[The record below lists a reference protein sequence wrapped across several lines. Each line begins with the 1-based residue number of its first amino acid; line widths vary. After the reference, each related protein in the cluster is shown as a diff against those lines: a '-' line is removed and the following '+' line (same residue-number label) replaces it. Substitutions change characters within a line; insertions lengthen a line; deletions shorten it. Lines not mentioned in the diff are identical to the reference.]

1 MRVLKIA
8 VMAVAVAT
16 ALGVGLGPALAD
28 PPPGVTPKLTDVVGV
43 GSQTTQGV
51 LDAIAASYD
60 ASLPA
65 ASPHLYSWDA
75 VDPVTGAVGLNITP
89 KAGCAPIARP
99 DGTGAGVTAL
109 ATTGTVKFQGKTYP
123 CINYARA
130 SSPPSSTSPAGFAWV
145 GYAEDAVTWVTTTKA
160 KGLPHSLSAAE
171 LNKIYSA
178 NTGACL
184 TWADVG
190 GKGPGSTSTI
200 VPALP
205 QTSSGTRAF
214 FLAAIGV
221 VTPGTCTVNGAIDI
235 PGDSMNPVPLEENTG
250 VSGTSTGAS
259 CTSKDYAACTSG
271 NTYFFAMNT
280 NALYP
285 YSAADWIA
293 QGKAPSGG
301 GHASALFG
309 RGLVTEPG
317 AIVGPKQAETSP
329 ITTGS
334 PDTINT
340 KFATG
345 VNTGCTNTKYTVTT
359 CINFTRYVFNVT
371 PNAGNATVPKLP
383 TTDTDDLV
391 PYFSG
396 PGNPAGQTAAGAVCK
411 NTAILKSWGFLPL
424 PVPSSGVNKCGFML
438 AG

>member
-1 MRVLKIA
+1 MRFASKI
-8 VMAVAVAT
+8 VVVAAAAAT
-16 ALGVGLGPALAD
+16 TLAVGLGPALAD
-28 PPPGVTPKLTDVVGV
+28 PPKGVTPKLTDVVGV
-43 GSQTTQGV
+43 GSNTTALV
-51 LDAIAASYD
+51 MDAIAAKYD
-60 ASLPA
+60 TGLA
-65 ASPHLYSWDA
+65 ASKPHLYSWDA
-75 VDPVTGAVGLNITP
+75 VDPVTGAVGLPIVT
-89 KAGCAPIARP
+89 KAGCTAIARP

-109 ATTGTVKFQGKTYP
+109 ATTQVVSGHP
-123 CINYARA
+123 CIDYARA
-130 SSPPSSTSPAGFAWV
+130 SSPPSATSPADFAWV

-160 KGLPHSLSAAE
+160 KGVPHSLSAAE

-190 GKGPGSTSTI
+190 GKGPGSTDAI

-221 VTPGTCTVNGAIDI
+221 VTPGTCTINGSINI

-250 VSGTSTGAS
+250 VSGTSTGAK
-259 CTSKDYAACTSG
+259 CTSADYAACTSG
-271 NTYFFAMNT
+271 NTYFFAKNT

-293 QGKAPSGG
+293 QGPKPAGG
-301 GHASALFG
+301 GHASTLFG

-317 AIVGPKQAETSP
+317 EIVGPSQAETSP
-329 ITTGS
+329 ITTGK

-345 VNTGCTNTKYTVTT
+345 VNTGCTNTAYTVTT

-383 TTDTDDLV
+383 TNLV
-391 PYFSG
+391 TFFSG
-396 PGNPAGQTAAGAVCK
+396 PGNPAGQTAVGVVCK
-411 NTAILKSWGFLPL
+411 NTTILKSWGFLPL
-424 PVPSSGVNKCGFML
+424 PVPTKTGVNKCGFML